1 MTAAPTVY
9 PSPGAP
15 LSVPASNPSCATP
28 ENKGIHSSASRL
40 LYRGALSL
48 PDSLLMLDGLT
59 FTAHL
64 DTSDKSASKSELNAN
79 LLQNP
84 LALALQSMR
93 GRPSLRFLGTLRL
106 KDVYLDDSGDVEMSV
121 GLFYLRTMELT
132 VSNLQ
137 GDTSYGCPIQ
147 NLFREYLLFGAI
159 SKDGE

>member
-1 MTAAPTVY
+1 MTAAPTAY
-9 PSPGAP
+9 PAPTTP
-15 LSVPASNPSCATP
+15 LSVPSSNPTYATP
-28 ENKGIHSSASRL
+28 ENKGIPSSASRF

-64 DTSDKSASKSELNAN
+64 DTSDKSASKSKLDSN

-93 GRPSLRFLGTLRL
+93 GRPSLRLLGTLRL

-121 GLFYLRTMELT
+121 GSIYAL
-132 VSNLQ
+132 
-137 GDTSYGCPIQ
+137 
-147 NLFREYLLFGAI
+147 
-159 SKDGE
+159 